1 MSQRTEKL
9 TFELSEDDLR
19 RIDDFQFA
27 NRLPTRAAAI
37 RELLRRGLQTSDQK
51 PQ

>member
-1 MSQRTEKL
+1 MSQRTERL
-9 TFELSEDDLR
+9 TFELSEDDLC
-19 RIDDFQFA
+19 RIDDYRFA
-27 NRLPTRAAAI
+27 HRLPSRAADI